1 MSSQHSAANSL
12 PREEQSP
19 LTEVGIP
26 SPVLNEQTH
35 LTEIGD
41 ISPLLGSTA
50 LSIDGDIEMIYTSL
64 DSLPP
69 LSVVGSVPPTPV
81 PTVPSAINSNTSSS
95 ITLEMLLASAKEDLS
110 IKKNNFY
117 VAYANYVA
125 LSKVNP
131 MSDAARHASS
141 IKKEAQELFEDAQK
155 TLKVLEK
162 ANAPPAILED
172 KKSMVVPSNLPFLQL
187 CTETRV
193 KQNRDVFDSVYDF
206 CQEFT
211 MVLESHSLSLDSC
224 WERLLP
230 ICLNK
235 EERSWFEDKLK
246 GKAYKRFLNM
256 GRVWKMMQK
265 KGESVRAF
273 GAKFQTARRQ
283 ASLEDGIQM
292 VLCFWW
298 NLRPEVRE
306 ASLIPLSANYGTKL
320 PSKVE
325 DIISLVSVAT
335 SDSTALLNQP
345 AESGTPA
352 KWKSFSDAHSIS
364 SSISHKGKKRAI
376 ARDNDPKHAKKSW
389 NFKKAIKDNVC
400 FSCKGA
406 WEKGHT
412 CPERDNYLTKV
423 SRMAVR
429 SPADRS
435 VASSPACGGFPPSR
449 DSHFSVRGN
458 SSPVG
463 SSSTSWLMD
472 QDNTSALAKMALNC
486 KDNHKDMII
495 KKDFKNMST
504 NITFSILANNSIR
517 TIALLDC
524 GATFSS
530 VDKNFCLQNKISI
543 NYVNHIN
550 KDLVNNSN
558 VHKYFIRLADSNT
571 HIKRIGTCVISI
583 TCNSKTIQREFEV
596 MNLTNSYEY
605 DFSIG
610 TDYMSTLG
618 IGIYGLPLSY
628 DDADSSK
635 ERREADRCFN
645 NKSDLLESIERENEQ
660 KENNPAVGP
669 KQFEDAMDYICPF
682 IKDNQ
687 DIPKGSFCT
696 IPESVVCLDT
706 PENATAF
713 RSPYPIPYKM
723 QGVVDEQEYWQRIGE
738 APESIKDI
746 NKANK
751 RLLKDMKVVNSIPK
765 EKSGIKRKNYAK
777 TALQKKKRSK
787 V

>member
-12 PREEQSP
+12 PHEEQSP

-26 SPVLNEQTH
+26 SPILSEQTH
-35 LTEIGD
+35 LTKIGD

-50 LSIDGDIEMIYTSL
+50 LSINGNIEMIYTSL

-69 LSVVGSVPPTPV
+69 LSVVGSVPPTLV

-95 ITLEMLLASAKEDLS
+95 ITLEMLLASAKKDLS

-117 VAYANYVA
+117 VAYANYVS

-131 MSDAARHASS
+131 MSDAVRHASS
-141 IKKEAQELFEDAQK
+141 IKREAQELFEDAQK

-193 KQNRDVFDSVYDF
+193 KHNRDVFDSVYDF

-211 MVLESHSLSLDSC
+211 MVLESYSLSLDLC
-224 WERLLP
+224 WKRLLP

-246 GKAYKRFLNM
+246 GKAYKWKKTEGILLDHYDTPFRRFLNM

-283 ASLEDGIQM
+283 ASLENGIQI

-298 NLRPEVRE
+298 NLHPEVRE

-325 DIISLVSVAT
+325 NIISLVSVAT
-335 SDSTALLNQP
+335 SNSTALLNQP
-345 AESGTPA
+345 AECGTPA
-352 KWKSFSDAHSIS
+352 KWKSFADAYSIS

-389 NFKKAIKDNVC
+389 NFKKAIKDNV
-400 FSCKGA
+400 
-406 WEKGHT
+406 
-412 CPERDNYLTKV
+412 

-435 VASSPACGGFPPSR
+435 VASPPACGGFPPSR

-458 SSPVG
+458 SSPAS
-463 SSSTSWLMD
+463 SSSTSWSMD
-472 QDNTSALAKMALNC
+472 QDNTSALAKM
-486 KDNHKDMII
+486 
-495 KKDFKNMST
+495 
-504 NITFSILANNSIR
+504 ILNSIH
-517 TIALLDC
+517 ILKELALVC
-524 GATFSS
+524 
-530 VDKNFCLQNKISI
+530 
-543 NYVNHIN
+543 
-550 KDLVNNSN
+550 
-558 VHKYFIRLADSNT
+558 
-571 HIKRIGTCVISI
+571 
-583 TCNSKTIQREFEV
+583 
-596 MNLTNSYEY
+596 
-605 DFSIG
+605 IG

-618 IGIYGLPLSY
+618 IDIYGLPLSY
-628 DDADSSK
+628 DDADSSE

-645 NKSDLLESIERENEQ
+645 NKSDLLESLERE
-660 KENNPAVGP
+660 
-669 KQFEDAMDYICPF
+669 
-682 IKDNQ
+682 
-687 DIPKGSFCT
+687 
-696 IPESVVCLDT
+696 
-706 PENATAF
+706 
-713 RSPYPIPYKM
+713 
-723 QGVVDEQEYWQRIGE
+723 
-738 APESIKDI
+738 
-746 NKANK
+746 
-751 RLLKDMKVVNSIPK
+751 
-765 EKSGIKRKNYAK
+765 
-777 TALQKKKRSK
+777 
-787 V
+787 